1 MATQTPAPALVS
13 HDDFIAYAV
22 SVGVDVETA
31 EAAHTNI
38 SKGSSFQLG
47 TSGKFASGKDT
58 VALAAIGVLGAAN
71 VDHRSFAS
79 DLKSEVGQ
87 VIDIVRSATSPEGA
101 VATVVASQGVV
112 AAQAAFV
119 VGLLWVQVRVD
130 AQVNGYSRT
139 TEVRTALQ
147 YWGTEM
153 RRAQDEQYWVKRA
166 VAGAIRAT
174 AAGKTVIFTDL
185 RYPNEEEALR
195 KAGFNTVRLD
205 VTTETQAQ
213 RLWDRDGLRPD
224 PATMAHPSENALD
237 AHEGFTLRFDNDGTL
252 AEAVQ
257 MVTALWD

>member
-1 MATQTPAPALVS
+1 
-13 HDDFIAYAV
+13 
-22 SVGVDVETA
+22 VGVDVETA

-38 SKGSSFQLG
+38 AGGSSYLLG

-58 VALAAIGVLGAAN
+58 VALAAVSAMGAVD

-79 DLKSEVGQ
+79 DIKSEVGE
-87 VIDIVRSATSPEGA
+87 VIDIVRAATSPEGA
-101 VATVVASQGVV
+101 VATVVSAQGVV

-119 VGLLWVQVRVD
+119 VGLLWVQVRTD
-130 AQVNGYSRT
+130 AADGYSRT

-195 KAGFNTVRLD
+195 RAGFHTVRLD
-205 VTTETQAQ
+205 VTSEAQAR

-237 AHEGFTLRFDNDGTL
+237 AHEGFTLRFDNDGSL
-252 AEAVQ
+252 VEAVMQ
-257 MVTALWD
+257 VAALWD